1 MLAAG
6 EEIAIPPESHFLGYL
21 YHRNRGRLR
30 AWTPD
35 LTRQAVADAVGDA
48 HFREWELPPELVWA
62 EVEEASPASYAEAMA
77 CVYQAYA
84 KREGKQRWGDK
95 TPHYVFELDV
105 LQGLFPGMRVVHLI
119 RDGRDVA
126 CSHLSLHRSGQHWT
140 AGSAPAA
147 AGWWCAALRAGRAAG
162 RRLGDRY
169 LEVRYEQLVTDPQG
183 TLPEVCAFAGIGYRP
198 EMIQDRRAIVLPGD
212 PLFARAAGAVETA
225 ARSWRRELTPR
236 QIAEFE
242 AVAAGELEALGYPL
256 SGIERSPL
264 VEAEARARASGFMG
278 FRRSRRWA
286 RQQAHRFA
294 VPLARRKQRR
304 RIRRMEAGG
313 EAGL

>member
-21 YHRNRGRLR
+21 YHRYRGRLR
-30 AWTPD
+30 AWTPE
-35 LTRQAVADAVGDA
+35 LTLEAVADAVGDA

-62 EVEEASPASYAEAMA
+62 EVEATPPASYADAMD
-77 CVYQAYA
+77 CVYRAYA
-84 KREGKQRWGDK
+84 KREGKRRWGDK

-105 LQGLFPGMRVVHLI
+105 LERLFPGMRVVHLI

-126 CSHLSLHRSGQHWT
+126 CSHLALHRSGQHWT

-147 AGWWCAALRAGRAAG
+147 AGWWRAALRAGRAAG
-162 RRLGDRY
+162 RQLGERY
-169 LEVRYEQLVTDPQG
+169 LEVRYEQLVADPEG

-198 EMIQDRRAIVLPGD
+198 EMIEDRRAIVMPGD
-212 PLFARAAGAVETA
+212 PLFARAAGAVETQ
-225 ARSWRRELTPR
+225 ARSWQRELTPR
-236 QIAEFE
+236 QVAEFE
-242 AVAAGELEALGYPL
+242 AVAAPELEALGYPL
-256 SGIERSPL
+256 SDIERSSL
-264 VEAEARARASGFMG
+264 VEAEARIRAAAFMS
-278 FRRSRRWA
+278 FRRCRRWT